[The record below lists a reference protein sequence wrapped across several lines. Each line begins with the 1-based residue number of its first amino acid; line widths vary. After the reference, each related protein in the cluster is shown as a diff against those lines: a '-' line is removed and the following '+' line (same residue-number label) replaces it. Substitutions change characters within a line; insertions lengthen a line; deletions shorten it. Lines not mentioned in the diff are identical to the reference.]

1 MKPCTFVERIA
12 RDLPPGKALD
22 LACGSGRNAVWLV
35 ERGWDVTAVD
45 SSTTALV
52 QLRESAPSV
61 ETRLADLEKHEFVI
75 EESAWDLIVDS
86 YYLQRDLFEPI
97 QLGLKTG
104 GVAIIVVHM
113 YEPGHEASRF
123 SAHPGELREY
133 FRDMEIIEYREGKPE
148 SDPAGRAVACIA
160 IRRTIR

>member
-1 MKPCTFVERIA
+1 MKLCTFVERIA
-12 RDLPPGKALD
+12 RDLPPGKVLD

-45 SSTTALV
+45 SSAAALV
-52 QLRESAPSV
+52 QLRQSAPSV

-97 QLGLKTG
+97 QLGLKPG

-123 SAHPGELREY
+123 SLHPGELLEY
-133 FRDMEIIEYREGKPE
+133 FRSMEIVEYREGKPE
-148 SDPAGRAVACIA
+148 SDLEGRAVACIA